1 MSGRI
6 DIFLLDKTNNLIEE
20 TNILKP
26 KSYDILNTTLK
37 NNLKNLPE
45 FFTLFYPS
53 SNNKEIEI
61 HNDEEYQL
69 LKDTLFIRQIE
80 KIDLGKSI
88 FDIAYDKLD
97 ESKRDILDEKYNCL
111 ICSKN
116 IKHENPLFCYICQK
130 IFHFKCLEDWSKK
143 KQINKETLKCPYCN
157 NDQPFEQWKKKLDYE
172 ENRKNDAE
180 IINQLKRDNI
190 IKNEIFEKFREYKI
204 TTNKIFTAI
213 MNKFNE
219 YNVLINN
226 NVDNSIVNCIK
237 DLSDDNIDIQIDNI
251 SQIISNQF
259 KMLDSYIENKG
270 NINNNIKLNEIKDN
284 NLNKK
289 KSNSNEKEPYL
300 KSMSKDNSDNFNL
313 INADSDENLNN
324 SDNNLININNNI
336 INNVQNYKNEIELI
350 YDSKYGGFATI
361 FGVEFVNHNK
371 NNIKLRI
378 NDSKKEMSLVNQFLL
393 RKGENKV
400 TLLIKNNLTD
410 LSFMFHSCNTLK
422 NINELKM
429 LNTSNVTDFSYLFF
443 GCSSLTNINSI
454 RYWDVSKG
462 KNFSFLFTGCNSLL
476 NISPLSTWNVR
487 CGVNF
492 SYMFCRCL
500 NLIDINPLKNWNVKN
515 GNDFSYMFSGC
526 FLLSDLKPIANWYI
540 LNGTSFD
547 GIFSQC
553 KSLKD
558 LNDLKEW
565 EKNPKFRNRQ
575 K

>member
-6 DIFLLDKTNNLIEE
+6 DIFLLDKSNNLIEE
-20 TNILKP
+20 ANILKP

-37 NNLKNLPE
+37 SNLKNLPE

-61 HNDEEYQL
+61 HSDEEYQL

-80 KIDLGKSI
+80 KIDLGESI

-111 ICSKN
+111 ICTKN

-130 IFHFKCLEDWSKK
+130 IFHYKCLEDWSKK
-143 KQINKETLKCPYCN
+143 RIKNNKKLTCPFCN
-157 NDQPFEQWKKKLDYE
+157 NELPFEEWKKKLDFE

-180 IINQLKRDNI
+180 MINQLKRDNI

-204 TTNKIFTAI
+204 RTHKIFKAI

-219 YNVLINN
+219 YNVLITNNVNN
-226 NVDNSIVNCIK
+226 NIVNCIK
-237 DLSDDNIDIQIDNI
+237 DLSDDNIDLQIDNI

-259 KMLDSYIENKG
+259 KTLDNYLENKV

-284 NLNKK
+284 DLTKVKVNLNEKDNTVILLNK
-289 KSNSNEKEPYL
+289 NSFDEFNIINSNSH
-300 KSMSKDNSDNFNL
+300 
-313 INADSDENLNN
+313 DSNN
-324 SDNNLININNNI
+324 DNNIIDINNNI
-336 INNVQNYKNEIELI
+336 YNNNLQNYKSEIELI
-350 YDSKYGGFATI
+350 YYSKYGGFSEI
-361 FGVEFVNHNK
+361 FGLEFVNHNR

-378 NDSKKEMSLVNQFLL
+378 NNSKKEIPIVNQFLL
-393 RKGENKV
+393 QKGDNKI

-422 NINELKM
+422 NINELKF
-429 LNTSNVTDFSYLFF
+429 LNTSNVNNFSYLFF
-443 GCSSLTNINSI
+443 GCSSLTHINSI
-454 RYWDVSKG
+454 RYWDVSQG
-462 KNFSFLFTGCNSLL
+462 RNFSYLFTGCNSLL

-487 CGVNF
+487 NGVNF

-500 NLIDINPLKNWNVKN
+500 NLVDISPLKNWNVKN
-515 GNDFSYMFSGC
+515 GMDYSYMFSGC
-526 FLLSDLKPIANWYI
+526 FLLSNLKPIANWYI
-540 LNGTSFD
+540 INGTNFD

-553 KSLKD
+553 KSLID
-558 LNDLKEW
+558 LNDIKEW
-565 EKNPKFRNRQ
+565 EKNANFRNRQ